1 MKLKLTW
8 LMTLFMAFVMQF
20 SYAQEKTV
28 TGTVTS
34 AADGLPLPGVNVI
47 VKGTTRG
54 VQTDFDGNYSIKAN
68 QGETLT
74 FSFVSMKSADI
85 KIGASSTINL
95 SMQEDIAS
103 LDEVVVVAYG
113 TEKKS
118 SVISSV
124 SVVGSEK
131 LEQVPIA
138 SFDQMLKGQSPGLH
152 VISGSGQPGSAAKV
166 RIRGTH
172 SINGG
177 STPLYVLDGVP
188 ITAGDFA
195 TLNANDFESVS
206 VLKDAAATSIYG
218 TRGSSGVILITTKK
232 GKDGKTRI
240 KYSTQYGVSEIGQE
254 RFEMMSGR
262 EKMIFDNWQ
271 NPGTHTEADIAN
283 AIDTDWSQYFLR
295 QGKTK
300 THDFSVSGGDART
313 QFFTSVSYYDQE
325 GIGLRSS
332 LKRFTA
338 RLNVDHQAT
347 KKFKVGTNM
356 TIGYSKSNF
365 TSSEGAINLNN
376 PFAAVYLASP
386 NDAPYNPDGS
396 YNTGNGLV
404 GGNALENLY
413 ENTSYE
419 DDVKIVAGAYANLEF
434 AKNLTASVRVGVDYI
449 NRTFETGTG
458 PNTYLGQNGGITG
471 NLGSYSF
478 TNQFQAN
485 INSTT
490 SVTYQNTFN
499 DIHNVEVTG
508 FVEYFKAH
516 TGSGG
521 YTGYGI
527 NPKLVGYATGITAG
541 TVTNGFIPDVSGSV
555 SEQGLFSVF
564 GRAKYNLDEK
574 YFFEGTIRRDA
585 SSRFSDANKWGTFY
599 AVAGGWAIHK
609 EDFLTASWIDNLKL
623 RASYGVTGN
632 QQGISFFQDQG
643 TYGTTSYNGISG
655 IVASSVGN
663 NQLQWEESAK
673 LNIGVDYGLLK
684 GRISGS
690 VDYYTENVSNLFID
704 QQLSL
709 TSGFGSIS
717 ANVGKMQNKGFDGII
732 NGVVLQNDDFSW
744 SLNFNFNY
752 NKNEITD
759 LGQEEDYESG
769 TSIVSEGLAFGS
781 HYIVGWAGV
790 NPANGE
796 PLYLDAD
803 GNVTNVYSE
812 ANSTANWG
820 SSEPILT
827 GGFGTQVNYKGF
839 SLSAAFTFADDFY
852 RFNNQTFFQENANFS
867 QYNLSTAMLS
877 IWRNPGDITDIQGF
891 AYNREFSSKDIEDAS
906 YTRLSNVT
914 LAYTVPAQYLE
925 KVNFIDGI
933 RIYAQGTNLYTWTN
947 FSGFDPEDDNNLAS
961 YEYPTPRTITFGVDL
976 NF

>member
-195 TLNANDFESVS
+195 TLNANDFDSVS

-338 RLNVDHQAT
+338 RLNVDHQAS

-386 NDAPYNPDGS
+386 NDAPFNPDGS

-404 GGNALENLY
+404 GGNALENLF
-413 ENTSYE
+413 ENTSTE

-449 NRTFETGTG
+449 NRTFESGTG
-458 PNTYLGQNGGITG
+458 PNTYLGQNGGIIG

-490 SVTYQNTFN
+490 SVTYQNIFN
-499 DIHNVEVTG
+499 EIHNVEVTG

-527 NPKLVGYATGITAG
+527 NPKLVGYATGITPG
-541 TVTNGFIPDVSGSV
+541 TVTNGFIPDVTGSV

-564 GRAKYNLDEK
+564 ARAKYNFDEK

-632 QQGISFFQDQG
+632 QQGIALFQDQG
-643 TYGTTSYNGISG
+643 TYGTTSYNGIAG
-655 IVASSVGN
+655 IVASAIGN

-717 ANVGKMQNKGFDGII
+717 ANVGKMENKGFDGII

-759 LGQEEDYESG
+759 LGQEEDYELG
-769 TSIVSEGLAFGS
+769 TSIISEGLAFGS

-812 ANSTANWG
+812 GNSTANWG

-852 RFNNQTFFQENANFS
+852 RFNNQSFFQENANFS

-877 IWRNPGDITDIQGF
+877 VWRNPGDITDIQGF

>member
-386 NDAPYNPDGS
+386 NDAPFNPDGS

-404 GGNALENLY
+404 GGNALENLF
-413 ENTSYE
+413 ENTSTE

-449 NRTFETGTG
+449 NRTFESGTG
-458 PNTYLGQNGGITG
+458 PNTYLGQNGGIIG

-490 SVTYQNTFN
+490 SVTYQNIFN
-499 DIHNVEVTG
+499 EIHNVEVTG

-527 NPKLVGYATGITAG
+527 NPKLVGYATGITPG
-541 TVTNGFIPDVSGSV
+541 TVTNGFIPDVTGSV

-564 GRAKYNLDEK
+564 ARAKYNFDEK

-632 QQGISFFQDQG
+632 QQGIGFFQDQG

-655 IVASSVGN
+655 IVASAIGN

-717 ANVGKMQNKGFDGII
+717 ANVGKMENKGFDGII

-759 LGQEEDYESG
+759 LGQEEDYELG
-769 TSIVSEGLAFGS
+769 TSIISEGLAFGS

-812 ANSTANWG
+812 GNSTANWG

-852 RFNNQTFFQENANFS
+852 RFNNQSFFQENANFS

-877 IWRNPGDITDIQGF
+877 VWRNPGDITDIQGF